1 MALQTVEQEGVIA
14 ITAII
19 SIFVAFPIVV
29 AMARLIWKR
38 TSEPSRPRAIETDQ
52 VMRRLDQL
60 QQTVEAM
67 AIEVERI
74 SEGQRFVT
82 RIMNDRDKQALGTGR
97 EPSNT

>member
-1 MALQTVEQEGVIA
+1 MALQTTEQEGIIA

-29 AMARLIWKR
+29 ALARVIWKR
-38 TSEPSRPRAIETDQ
+38 TTEPSRPRGIDTDQ
-52 VMRRLDQL
+52 VMRRLEQL
-60 QQTVEAM
+60 QTTVEAM

-82 RIMNDRDKQALGTGR
+82 KIMSDRDKQALGAGR
-97 EPSNT
+97 DSGNT